1 MSASDQLKQ
10 EFVTFVRDWNRS
22 VRGGGMSVE
31 HEISPFEE
39 ERTPRWELEA
49 LYRILDI
56 YNRLREETS
65 KATAQKLASVMEIND
80 DVV

>member
-1 MSASDQLKQ
+1 
-10 EFVTFVRDWNRS
+10 
-22 VRGGGMSVE
+22 MSVE

-49 LYRILDI
+49 LHRILDI